1 LRPVAVP
8 EPLPHEAEPRML
20 PKPIRS
26 RYPVGPSTSRKLA
39 FGLLAAIG
47 DAHRFAARIRWT
59 IATIVPFLARP
70 DRYKFLKPEVTK
82 EAAEHRGFALNYKPL
97 PNWLTYSCLH
107 ELASILM
114 TELWD
119 LKPRDMIDIQSLI
132 WVTAED

>member
-8 EPLPHEAEPRML
+8 EPLPHEAEPPYAPEADPEPL
-20 PKPIRS
+20 PQF
-26 RYPVGPSTSRKLA
+26 PSTSRKLA

-59 IATIVPFLARP
+59 IATIVAFLARP

-82 EAAEHRGFALNYKPL
+82 EAAERRGFALNYKPL

-119 LKPRDMIDIQSLI
+119 LKPRDMSTSSLSSG
-132 WVTAED
+132 